1 MYFYSLKQKSTCL
14 NVFFTN
20 CIFKLFFFQ
29 DAFLFTIPKYVKH
42 LPVELYDFGLD
53 KNIFTNNS
61 IRLINCLKKIK
72 AFSNMTEI

>member
-1 MYFYSLKQKSTCL
+1 MYFYSLKQKSALMCSLQTVYS
-14 NVFFTN
+14 NS
-20 CIFKLFFFQ
+20 FFFQ

-61 IRLINCLKKIK
+61 IRLIKCLKKIK
-72 AFSNMTEI
+72 AFSNMTEN

>member
-1 MYFYSLKQKSTCL
+1 MYFYSLKQKSALMCSLQT
-14 NVFFTN
+14 V
-20 CIFKLFFFQ
+20 IFKLFFFQ

-61 IRLINCLKKIK
+61 IRLIKCLKKIK
-72 AFSNMTEI
+72 AFSNMTEN

>member
-1 MYFYSLKQKSTCL
+1 MYFYNLTQKKCL

-20 CIFKLFFFQ
+20 CIFKLFFQ

-61 IRLINCLKKIK
+61 IRLIKCLKKKK
-72 AFSNMTEI
+72 AFSNMTEN